1 MGTKKARKLYHH
13 SVIKSSIYVNL
24 RNVKYMNRIKGK
36 VSFLIIFALLIVLI
50 LTGCFQKELNIEKG
64 LNYLREGNLERAKEI
79 FNFII
84 NYSNVEE
91 DKTISKNSLGWIYF
105 LEDNF
110 FNALLYFNEC
120 SEYPHAKIG
129 KILVF
134 SKTGSINEALYLAEG
149 VTSDYFPVEYLP
161 DTLYEEEFI
170 KLLLFL
176 SIKEGEEEEI
186 KKYLNLID
194 DDSFKE
200 NVELFIGDNHE

>member
-176 SIKEGEEEEI
+176 SIKEGEEEDI